1 MLIISSMQAIR
12 QYMEKHN
19 LTQKDFAKIAGVQ
32 QSMVSQ
38 WFSGARPIGAE
49 RAVEIEKR
57 TKGAIKRH
65 ELRPDIFEKRA
76 A

>member
-1 MLIISSMQAIR
+1 MQAIR

-19 LTQKDFAKIAGVQ
+19 LSQRSFAVLVDVT

-38 WFSGARPIGAE
+38 WMSGERPISAE
-49 RAVEIEKR
+49 RAVIIEKKTR
-57 TKGAIKRH
+57 GAIKRH
-65 ELRPDIFEKRA
+65 HLRPDIFEKRA